1 MPTIHRTHIYDMK
14 NKITKAILL
23 KHAEEIIE
31 TRNIIEN
38 DEIELHFTANGIEI
52 DIESFD
58 EIINK
63 EMISYKNKLDEKYK
77 DIDALATK
85 MANDKLSDIMRKH
98 GDEYISRLNG
108 VISSL
113 EAMPW
118 IATINSDEWSS
129 SY

>member
-1 MPTIHRTHIYDMK
+1 MPTIHRTHIHDMK
-14 NKITKAILL
+14 NTITKAILL

-38 DEIELHFTANGIEI
+38 DEIELHFTVNGIEI
-52 DIESFD
+52 DIASFD
-58 EIINK
+58 EIINR

-98 GDEYISRLNG
+98 GDEYISRLNK

-113 EAMPW
+113 ESMPW
-118 IATINSDEWSS
+118 ITTIDSDEWSS

>member
-1 MPTIHRTHIYDMK
+1 MSMNNT
-14 NKITKAILL
+14 ITKAILL
-23 KHAEEIIE
+23 KHASEITE

-38 DEIELHFTANGIEI
+38 DKIDLHFTVNGIEI
-52 DIESFD
+52 DIASFD
-58 EIINK
+58 EIINN
-63 EMISYKNKLDEKYK
+63 EMISYKNKLNEKYK

-98 GDEYISRLNG
+98 GDEYISRLNK

-113 EAMPW
+113 ESMPW